1 MYNNFI
7 DKNSVENKFVKSLE
21 NLEQNLDK
29 VQLAI
34 SSDNNY
40 LQKNSYQLIASLM
53 IGKDKAEK
61 ILFNELLNTCF
72 QLEIKCH
79 GSSFYFLRAFLSFAK
94 EYSKKENLTY
104 SGLMEDNH
112 IEGKK
117 YLQEILKICKPA
129 SALEIENLIDSITQ
143 DKILSSI
150 VKEATDLA
158 GIEGNI
164 VVEEHELPNSIID
177 LQFGYNFKINPF
189 KGFMPSFGTW
199 TRSNLKILLVD
210 GLVDKVSELDKI
222 LSKSFET
229 KIPLLIIAQGFSEEI
244 IATLHSNN
252 TRGNFDIMPVRLEQS
267 LEALNLLND
276 IAVVSGCDIVSSLK
290 GEMLTFV
297 GYDSLPTVEKIS
309 LTNDVITI
317 HNNKTRSNVLGH
329 LQYLQDRRK
338 SQEENTSISDLS
350 DLTTKRIQNLLAH
363 IVKIS
368 IAKKD
373 ANKFKGKID
382 NAIRACRSIYTY
394 GFCQPEKINTNKL
407 NVEWKKTH
415 QSMSSGCTTINIPSI
430 SLYLAS
436 TYAANMAASY
446 FTASGAILEDDSAC

>member
-7 DKNSVENKFVKSLE
+7 DKNSVEKKFIKSLE

-53 IGKDKAEK
+53 TGKDKAEK

-72 QLEIKCH
+72 QLEIKCQ
-79 GSSFYFLRAFLSFAK
+79 GSSFYFLKAFLSFAK
-94 EYSKKENLTY
+94 EYSKKENITY
-104 SGLMEDNH
+104 SGLVEDNQ

-117 YLQEILKICKPA
+117 YLLEILKVCKPA
-129 SALEIENLIDSITQ
+129 SALEVENLIDSITQ
-143 DKILSSI
+143 DKIISSI
-150 VKEATDLA
+150 VKEATNLA

-164 VVEEHELPNSIID
+164 VVEEHELPNTIID

-276 IAVVSGCDIVSSLK
+276 MAVVSGCDIVSSLK

-297 GYDSLPTVEKIS
+297 NYDSLPTVEKIS

-394 GFCQPEKINTNKL
+394 GFCQPEKININKL
-407 NVEWKKTH
+407 NPEWKKTH
-415 QSMSSGCTTINIPSI
+415 HSMSNGCTTINIPSI

-446 FTASGAILEDDSAC
+446 FTASGAILEDESAY

>member
-7 DKNSVENKFVKSLE
+7 DKNSVEKKFIKSLE

-53 IGKDKAEK
+53 TGKDKAEK

-72 QLEIKCH
+72 QLEIKCQ
-79 GSSFYFLRAFLSFAK
+79 GSSFYFLKAFLSFAK
-94 EYSKKENLTY
+94 EYSKKENITY
-104 SGLMEDNH
+104 SGLVEDNQ

-117 YLQEILKICKPA
+117 YLLEILKVCKPA
-129 SALEIENLIDSITQ
+129 SALEVENLIDSITQ
-143 DKILSSI
+143 DKIISSI
-150 VKEATDLA
+150 VKEATNLA

-164 VVEEHELPNSIID
+164 VVEEHELPNTIID

-276 IAVVSGCDIVSSLK
+276 MAVVSGCDIVSSLK

-297 GYDSLPTVEKIS
+297 NYDSLPTVEKIS

-394 GFCQPEKINTNKL
+394 GFCQPEKININKL
-407 NVEWKKTH
+407 NPEWKKTH
-415 QSMSSGCTTINIPSI
+415 HSMSNGCTTINIPSI

-446 FTASGAILEDDSAC
+446 FTASGATLEDESAY

>member
-1 MYNNFI
+1 MYNDFI
-7 DKNSVENKFVKSLE
+7 DKNSVEKKFIKSLE

-34 SSDNNY
+34 SSENNY

-53 IGKDKAEK
+53 TGKDKAEK

-72 QLEIKCH
+72 QLEIKCQ
-79 GSSFYFLRAFLSFAK
+79 GSSFYFLKAFLSFAK
-94 EYSKKENLTY
+94 EYSKKENITY
-104 SGLMEDNH
+104 SGLVEDNQ
-112 IEGKK
+112 IEGQK
-117 YLQEILKICKPA
+117 YLLEILKVCKPA

-143 DKILSSI
+143 DKIISSI
-150 VKEATDLA
+150 VKEATNLA

-164 VVEEHELPNSIID
+164 VVEEHELPNTIID

-276 IAVVSGCDIVSSLK
+276 MAVVSGCDIVSSLK

-297 GYDSLPTVEKIS
+297 NYDSLPTVEKIS

-329 LQYLQDRRK
+329 LQYLQGRRK

-394 GFCQPEKINTNKL
+394 GFCQPEKININKL
-407 NVEWKKTH
+407 NPEWKKTH
-415 QSMSSGCTTINIPSI
+415 HSMTHGSASINISSI

-436 TYAANMAASY
+436 NFAANMAASY
-446 FTASGAILEDDSAC
+446 FTASGAILEDESAY

>member
-7 DKNSVENKFVKSLE
+7 DKNSVEKKFIKSLE

-53 IGKDKAEK
+53 TGKDKAEK

-72 QLEIKCH
+72 QLEIKCQ
-79 GSSFYFLRAFLSFAK
+79 GSSFYFLKAFLSFAK
-94 EYSKKENLTY
+94 EYSKKENITY
-104 SGLMEDNH
+104 SGLVEDNQ
-112 IEGKK
+112 IEGQK
-117 YLQEILKICKPA
+117 YLLEILKVCKPA

-143 DKILSSI
+143 DKIISSI
-150 VKEATDLA
+150 VKEATNLA

-164 VVEEHELPNSIID
+164 VVEEHELPNTIID

-276 IAVVSGCDIVSSLK
+276 MAVVSGCDIVSSLK

-297 GYDSLPTVEKIS
+297 NYDSLPTVEKIS

-394 GFCQPEKINTNKL
+394 GFCQPEKININKL
-407 NVEWKKTH
+407 NPEWKKTH
-415 QSMSSGCTTINIPSI
+415 HSMSNGCTTINIPSI

-446 FTASGAILEDDSAC
+446 FTASGAILEDESAY

>member
-53 IGKDKAEK
+53 TGKDKAEK

>member
-1 MYNNFI
+1 MYNDFI
-7 DKNSVENKFVKSLE
+7 DKNSVEKKFIKSLE

-53 IGKDKAEK
+53 TGKDKAEK

-72 QLEIKCH
+72 QLEIKCQ
-79 GSSFYFLRAFLSFAK
+79 GSSFYFLKAFLSFAK
-94 EYSKKENLTY
+94 EYSKKENITY
-104 SGLMEDNH
+104 SGLVEDNQ

-117 YLQEILKICKPA
+117 YLLEILKVCKPA
-129 SALEIENLIDSITQ
+129 SALEVENLIDSITQ
-143 DKILSSI
+143 DKIISSI
-150 VKEATDLA
+150 VKEATNLA

-164 VVEEHELPNSIID
+164 VVEEHELPNTIID

-276 IAVVSGCDIVSSLK
+276 MAVVSGCDIVSSLK

-297 GYDSLPTVEKIS
+297 NYDSLPTVEKIS

-394 GFCQPEKINTNKL
+394 GFCQPEKININKL
-407 NVEWKKTH
+407 NPEWKKTH
-415 QSMSSGCTTINIPSI
+415 QSMTHGSTSINISSI

-446 FTASGAILEDDSAC
+446 FTASGAILEDESAY